1 MMPRNV
7 RVSIRLLLRSPAF
20 TIAAVFTLA
29 LAIGLS
35 VSVFSVLN
43 ATLIRPLPYPD
54 ADRLALIWTVSTT
67 GSRDPVSFDDF
78 EDWRRGSKTIESGA
92 LYSAYY
98 KPVLTGA
105 GEARRLQALLVSH
118 QYFTVMS
125 ARPLLGRFFLPEEDR
140 DGRDDVVVLSYE
152 LWRDQFRGDTN
163 VVGKK
168 LVLNSRPLTI
178 VGVAPQDLPL
188 LPASL
193 APVKPLVYRP
203 VGEPFDSGSRDGR
216 HLETIVRLRPGVSIQ
231 QAQAELT
238 LRCRDMER
246 VYPADAHLAARIVTL
261 RADMTRNVKT
271 GLWALQSAVLALMLI
286 ACANIANLLLAK
298 SSTRRRELATRAALG
313 ATTSQLAGMLLTES
327 LVLAVVGGV
336 CGLVLASAATSGLT
350 AFASRVLPDAGEIAI
365 DPPVAVFAMLLSLAA
380 AVLFGLAPVSRLDS
394 VRLDDALKSGGRVAG
409 DHRHPLRQALAACQ
423 ISLALVLLVS
433 AGLLG
438 QSFLR
443 LRGVNPGFDP
453 QGVLSASVALPS
465 ARYSTEASV
474 RQFFDRALANMRTL
488 PGVTGAAVASVV
500 PMTGDFD
507 RTSFEIQGKAFAPR
521 EQESPDRY
529 LVSPGYLAVMH
540 IPLRAGRWLRSSDDA
555 DHAPVCVISETAA
568 RLWFGNES
576 PLGHKIRAGSPS
588 GSFDTWPFR
597 EVVGVVGD
605 VAQYGLGLPAT
616 PQIYMPHAQYSA
628 RYLTFLLR
636 TNGDPAA
643 LGPAL
648 QKAVFAVDPEQP
660 VYDVGPLEALV
671 SNSISSRRLGLWL
684 LAAFALGALALA
696 VVGVY
701 GVVSYSVSQR
711 TSEFGIRLALG
722 ARPADI
728 RRQALGESLPMIAG
742 GVAIG
747 ILASLASAWLLG
759 GFLFGVRVTDA
770 VTFAALPLLLAAV
783 ALAACYFPANR
794 AAKSD
799 PLAALRFE

>member
-1 MMPRNV
+1 MIGRDI

-20 TIAAVFTLA
+20 ALTGVFTLA

-35 VSVFSVLN
+35 VSIFSVVH
-43 ATLIRPLPYPD
+43 ATLLRPLPYPD
-54 ADRLALIWTVSTT
+54 ADRLAMIWTLSQS

-78 EDWRRGSKTIESGA
+78 EDWRRDSKTIESGA
-92 LYSAYY
+92 LYSTFY

-125 ARPLLGRFFLPEEDR
+125 AKPLLGRFFLPEEDR
-140 DGRDDVVVLSYE
+140 DGHDDVVVLSYE
-152 LWRDQFRGDTN
+152 LWRDQFRANPN
-163 VVGKK
+163 VIGAK

-178 VGVAPQDLPL
+178 VGVAPQDMPL

-193 APVKPLVYRP
+193 APARPLVYRP

-231 QAQAELT
+231 QAQAEIT
-238 LRCRDMER
+238 LRCRNMQR
-246 VYPADAHLAARIVTL
+246 QYPADAHLAAHIVTL
-261 RADMTRNVKT
+261 REDMTRNVKT
-271 GLWALQSAVLALMLI
+271 GLWALQCAVLALMLI

-313 ATTSQLAGMLLTES
+313 ATTSQLARMLLAES
-327 LVLAVVGGV
+327 LVLAVAGGA
-336 CGLVLASAATSGLT
+336 CGLALASASTSVLT
-350 AFASRVLPDAGEIAI
+350 AFAARVLPDAGEITI
-365 DPPVAVFAMLLSLAA
+365 DLPVAVFALLLSLAA

-394 VRLDDALKSGGRVAG
+394 VRLDDAIKSGGRVVG
-409 DHRHPLRQALAACQ
+409 DHRHPLRQTLAACQ

-453 QGVLSASVALPS
+453 HGVLSASVALPS
-465 ARYSTEASV
+465 ARYSSEASV
-474 RQFFDRALANMRTL
+474 RQFFDRALANLRTL
-488 PGVTGAAVASVV
+488 PGVTGAAIASVV

-507 RTSFEIQGKAFAPR
+507 RTGFEIQGKTFAPG

-529 LVSPGYLAVMH
+529 IVSPAYLAVMH
-540 IPLRAGRWLRSSDDA
+540 IPLRAGRWFDSSDDA
-555 DHAPVCVISETAA
+555 GRPPVCVISETAA
-568 RLWFGNES
+568 RLWFGSES
-576 PLGHKIRAGSPS
+576 PLGRKIRAGSAS
-588 GSFDTWPFR
+588 GLFDTSPFR

-636 TNGDPAA
+636 TNQDPAT

-660 VYDVGPLEALV
+660 VYDVSPLESLV
-671 SNSISSRRLGLWL
+671 SDSISSRRLGLWVL
-684 LAAFALGALALA
+684 GVFALGALALA

-701 GVVSYSVSQR
+701 GVVSYSVAQR

-728 RRQALGESLPMIAG
+728 RRQALTESLPMIAG
-742 GVAIG
+742 GLTAG
-747 ILASLASAWLLG
+747 ILASLAAAWLLG
-759 GFLFGVRVTDA
+759 GFLFGVRATDA